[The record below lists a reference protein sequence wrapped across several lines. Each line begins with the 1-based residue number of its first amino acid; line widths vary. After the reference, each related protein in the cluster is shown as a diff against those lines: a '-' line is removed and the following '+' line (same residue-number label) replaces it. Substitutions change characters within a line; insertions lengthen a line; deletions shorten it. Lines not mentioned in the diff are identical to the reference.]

1 MKVKTMTTTSSKPK
15 KRAVPKKARATRI
28 TRDGLLS
35 GMLKSDDGRSYLS
48 MIRAAKKTNLDLMDA
63 VTPPGSFL
71 EILLKEV
78 KYKTDLPPE
87 IALGVFVSQLSS
99 LLAQNGV
106 TVSWFDDTSHP
117 CHMDMWLLVLAPS
130 GAGKTWL
137 RNLVREVLG
146 FSVKELPEPG
156 SGSAFL
162 HALSEQGGI
171 SLWNRDEYGQLI
183 KQIKDGGPLGPIRGH
198 MLQAY
203 DHGKLEI
210 NTLKNGQII
219 IEHPVLSIFGS
230 TVDTTFKSCVD
241 AEMLSDGLLARH
253 LFFVASMGKL
263 KMSRYPRQEIVES
276 LSAHKF
282 TIDLR
287 ANITKE
293 TEYIIGPEASEL
305 YDELWKDLA
314 NSIGNS
320 IDPAYFRRTTWAV
333 SKYAVIY
340 HLNLGKMG
348 NIIDADSMR
357 WAWRMIQLHIQYAR
371 EALVLCDPG
380 FATRF
385 EKIIG
390 WIEIQARNGVD
401 IRSSTF
407 TRTLLRQFGRDL
419 KNMHEAKQLI
429 EVVGNN

>member
-1 MKVKTMTTTSSKPK
+1 MTTTSSKPK
-15 KRAVPKKARATRI
+15 KRAVPEKARAKRI

-35 GMLKSDDGRSYLS
+35 GMLESEDGRSYLS
-48 MIRAAKKTNLDLMDA
+48 MIRAAKKTSLDLMAA

-78 KYKTDLPPE
+78 KNKTDLPPE

-106 TVSWFDDTSHP
+106 TVAWYDDTSHSS
-117 CHMDMWLLVLAPS
+117 HMDMWLLVMAPS
-130 GAGKTWL
+130 AAGKTLL
-137 RNLVREVLG
+137 RKLVSKVLG
-146 FSVKELPEPG
+146 FSVNELPEPG

-162 HALSEQGGI
+162 NALSEQGGI

-183 KQIKDGGPLGPIRGH
+183 KQIKDGGPLGPLRGYL
-198 MLQAY
+198 LQAY
-203 DHGKLEI
+203 DHETLEI
-210 NTLKNGQII
+210 NTLKNGQTI

-253 LFFVASMGKL
+253 LFLIASRRAMKV
-263 KMSRYPRQEIVES
+263 SRYRLEQVIVR
-276 LSAHKF
+276 LSAHKA
-282 TIDLR
+282 TIALR
-287 ANITKE
+287 ANLSQE

-340 HLNLGKMG
+340 HLLIGKTG
-348 NIIDADSMR
+348 KIIDADALR

-385 EKIIG
+385 DKIIG
-390 WIEIQARNGVD
+390 WIEEQAKTGED

-407 TRTLLRQFGRDL
+407 TRALLRQFGRDL
-419 KNMHEAKQLI
+419 KNMHEARQLLD
-429 EVVGNN
+429 VVANNPKS